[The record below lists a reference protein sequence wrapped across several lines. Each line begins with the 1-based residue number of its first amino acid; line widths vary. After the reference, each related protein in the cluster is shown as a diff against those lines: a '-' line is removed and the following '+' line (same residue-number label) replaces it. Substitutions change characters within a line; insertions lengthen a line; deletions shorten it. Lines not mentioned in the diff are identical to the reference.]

1 MCECVHVC
9 AGQIIF
15 FKCDIFGRWFEVTF
29 CKLVPNCYSYLKLTF
44 LSISGNSLLEVIKGM
59 FKSGEF
65 SSLLPCDLVPPENS
79 FAS

>member
-1 MCECVHVC
+1 MCMQVRL
-9 AGQIIF
+9 F
-15 FKCDIFGRWFEVTF
+15 FLNVICDIFGRWFEVTF
-29 CKLVPNCYSYLKLTF
+29 RKLVPNCYSYLKLTF